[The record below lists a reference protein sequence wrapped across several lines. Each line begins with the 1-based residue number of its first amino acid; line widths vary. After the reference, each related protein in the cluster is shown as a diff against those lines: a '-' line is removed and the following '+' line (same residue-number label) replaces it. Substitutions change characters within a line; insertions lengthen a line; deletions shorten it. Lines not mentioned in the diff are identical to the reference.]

1 MPNTDEIQRIAAA
14 MNALRPDW
22 NIRSLVTYL
31 ERNHAARPFRD
42 LIVAAVVVATDAR
55 TQTPKLLEQHGAW
68 WVAAKAAQGTGAADP
83 VHYARC
89 PVIGH
94 TSYAAH
100 NCGACRWDAIEAATE
115 PPHQADRTPVVPTD
129 RVRQILATHSTGATS

>member
-100 NCGACRWDAIEAATE
+100 NCGACAKDDLDPTPTPQTRVGLE
-115 PPHQADRTPVVPTD
+115 PA
-129 RVRQILATHSTGATS
+129 RVRQILANHSTTDGRND